1 MSARYRKN
9 CRGPVRIFS
18 NFAAA
23 ILGTSFF
30 QGIPRIL
37 GKPICTKPQV
47 KPPTPGP
54 GTNRRRSRHYMDHPS
69 ATEPTNAV
77 RRHVTAVDGGSGK
90 SGFPRISLEFQGN
103 PWKIKF
109 CKISDLVKNKIFPA
123 CLSGIAY
130 GQRISSPTS
139 QNFFPKSCGLFFGD
153 SRLFQ
158 P

>member
-1 MSARYRKN
+1 M
-9 CRGPVRIFS
+9 
-18 NFAAA
+18 
-23 ILGTSFF
+23 GTSFF

-90 SGFPRISLEFQGN
+90 SGFPRIFLRILRILRKSSFAKSRI
-103 PWKIKF
+103 WSKIKF
-109 CKISDLVKNKIFPA
+109 SLHVYREPRMVTEYHRPTPKTSFRKFGHYFLVI
-123 CLSGIAY
+123 LSCF
-130 GQRISSPTS
+130 
-139 QNFFPKSCGLFFGD
+139 NLN
-153 SRLFQ
+153 SRTQ
-158 P
+158 CRTQHQWSR